1 MRLVDEAA
9 QALAQ
14 AQGCAD
20 WNVLGSDEQER
31 FRSGVRAVLGALRD
45 PDAVM
50 AEAGAE
56 IIRNVG
62 PAESDAAHRSDAATT
77 WRFMIDA
84 LLGEREP
91 RFPAV

>member
-1 MRLVDEAA
+1 MRLVDKAA
-9 QALAQ
+9 RELAR
-14 AQGCAD
+14 AQGSAD
-20 WNVLGSDEQER
+20 WDMLVPEAQER
-31 FRSGVRAVLGALRD
+31 FRSGVRAVLEALRD
-45 PDAVM
+45 PDPIM

-84 LLGEREP
+84 LLSEREP
-91 RFPAV
+91 LP